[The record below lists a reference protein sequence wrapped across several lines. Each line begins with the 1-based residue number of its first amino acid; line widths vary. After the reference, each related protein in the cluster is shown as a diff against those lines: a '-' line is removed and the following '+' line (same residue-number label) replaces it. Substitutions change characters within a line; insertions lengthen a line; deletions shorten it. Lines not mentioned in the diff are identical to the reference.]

1 MQALS
6 TLIPMTSI
14 VPSAAV
20 SNGNAN
26 GAGAGGPGA
35 AAFGLATV
43 DGATAAVD
51 RALAEAAM
59 AYGRTAAAAA
69 AAESADNCGA
79 FLRKS
84 TPGMIGKAK
93 LNTIKITFT
102 LVGVFLACW
111 TPYYVM
117 CLW

>member
-1 MQALS
+1 
-6 TLIPMTSI
+6 MTSI

-20 SNGNAN
+20 TNGAN
-26 GAGAGGPGA
+26 GSAYDGGGASS
-35 AAFGLATV
+35 AFGLAV
-43 DGATAAVD
+43 ADGATAAVD

-59 AYGRTAAAAA
+59 AYGKTAAAAA
-69 AAESADNCGA
+69 AATGSTDG
-79 FLRKS
+79 LRKS